1 MEINSEDVLKIENNE
16 VVSCDKSAVNVVLP
30 EDITRVRRQAFLEC
44 DKLESITINTACKS
58 IGELA
63 FSLCTA
69 LKSVELPEGLE
80 QIGAQAFKNC
90 TSLSSVKIPDGCKVK
105 SRAFERCKALESV
118 VIPNIENDLIAGY
131 CEIFDAKYIKH
142 ITIADG
148 VEKLPQRAFKGFYAL
163 ETLVIGKDVSNIGDF
178 AFRGL
183 RQEIKIEVKSP
194 HFAFENGILYTKK
207 SKKLIRSFTKNI
219 VVPSFIKSIGAD
231 AFFDVESVRS
241 TAEQT
246 FLPYVESVS
255 FEQGCTVNALPKLW
269 KELCLYF
276 HRKMDKNEMTIKK
289 IVETVN
295 AQVEKQKLKDE
306 KKSEVSKMGAKSVL
320 EPVVAESGVVC
331 EKWED
336 KDNQYIG
343 VKCNRGGIEL
353 KLPNKSAVKRL
364 EPLRELLG
372 MIKSKD
378 VLEVVA
384 FAQKNKLALQGEK
397 AERYAV
403 VGKGGRFSDLGR
415 NVASIVATKEF
426 VAECDRKPGAFFV
439 DGELPIL
446 NEIVIDAPK
455 KAASALCNRF
465 WFYAHNLKCV
475 KCMDGELSQP
485 DLFFKEGVLR
495 ACLNKDIE
503 SVVLDE
509 GVERICADFFEDDS
523 SNAIIRAIYRG
534 PFENEQK
541 GVFENCFNL
550 KSVKLPQSL
559 TEIDDRTF
567 FGCHNLSN
575 LAFAG
580 TVAQWRAVEKGED
593 WHKWCNIAVVHCSDG
608 DAEL

>member
-1 MEINSEDVLKIENNE
+1 MEDVLKIENLAGDID
-16 VVSCDKSAVNVVLP
+16 VVRCDKNAVDVVFPENV
-30 EDITRVRRQAFLEC
+30 TRVRRQAFLDC
-44 DKLESITINTACKS
+44 GKLESVKLNASCRY
-58 IGELA
+58 LA
-63 FSLCTA
+63 EMSFKGCSA
-69 LKSVELPEGLE
+69 LKSIEIPPSVKE
-80 QIGAQAFKNC
+80 IGAQAFKNC
-90 TSLSSVKIPDGCKVK
+90 QSLPSVRIPDGCKVK
-105 SRAFERCKALESV
+105 RRAFEGCASLESV
-118 VIPNIENDLIAGY
+118 VIPNIKIDSNCGY
-131 CEIFDAKYIKH
+131 SEIFDRNYVKRIE
-142 ITIADG
+142 IADG
-148 VEKLPQRAFKGFYAL
+148 VENLPQRAFKGFYAL
-163 ETLVIGKDVSNIGDF
+163 ETLVLGKDVSNIGDF

-183 RQEIKIEVKSP
+183 RQEIKIEVRNP
-194 HFAFENGILYTKK
+194 NFAFENGMLYNKK
-207 SKKLIRSFTKNI
+207 KKKLIRCFSKDI
-219 VVPSFIKSIGAD
+219 VVPSFIKSIGED
-231 AFFDVESVRS
+231 AFFDVESVLS

-295 AQVEKQKLKDE
+295 AQVVKQKLKAE
-306 KKSEVSKMGAKSVL
+306 KIAKVSQMGAKSVL
-320 EPVVAESGVVC
+320 EAVVAESGVIC

-353 KLPNKSAVKRL
+353 KLPNNAAGKWH

-426 VAECDRKPGAFFV
+426 VAECDRKPDAFFV
-439 DGELPIL
+439 DDELPIL

-455 KAASALCNRF
+455 KAASALCNHF

-475 KCMDGELSQP
+475 KCMDGELSRP
-485 DLFFKEGVLR
+485 DLFFEEGVLC

-509 GVERICADFFEDDS
+509 GVERICADFFEDGYD
-523 SNAIIRAIYRG
+523 NAIIGVIYRG

-541 GVFENCFNL
+541 GVFKNCFSL
-550 KSVKLPQSL
+550 KSVKLPKS
-559 TEIDDRTF
+559 IVDIGPFTF
-567 FGCHNLSN
+567 FGCHNLFS
-575 LAFAG
+575 LEFAG
-580 TVAQWRAVEKGED
+580 TVEQWKSVEKGKD
-593 WHKWCNIAVVHCSDG
+593 WHKWCNFAVVKCTDG
-608 DAEL
+608 EAEL

>member
-1 MEINSEDVLKIENNE
+1 MEEDVLKIQGT
-16 VVSCDKSAVNVVLP
+16 VLVRCLDKNVESVTIP
-30 EDITRVRRQAFLEC
+30 DYVTKIDEGAF
-44 DKLESITINTACKS
+44 KSCKS
-58 IGELA
+58 
-63 FSLCTA
+63 
-69 LKSVELPEGLE
+69 LKSVVIPSSVTK
-80 QIGAQAFKNC
+80 IGDYAFFNC
-90 TSLSSVKIPDGCKVK
+90 TSLSSVIIPESVTSIGSYAFCHCNITALSHPCLTIKDGLAIEYDDWVVYCATQSRSVTIPDGIRVIFDRAFCDCASIESVKIPESVTTISNKAFKNCQSLPSVRIPDGCKVK
-105 SRAFERCKALESV
+105 RRAFEGCASLESV
-118 VIPNIENDLIAGY
+118 VIPNIKIDSNCGY
-131 CEIFDAKYIKH
+131 SKIFDRNYVKRIE
-142 ITIADG
+142 IADG
-148 VEKLPQRAFKGFYAL
+148 VENLPQRAFEGFYAL
-163 ETLVIGKDVSNIGDF
+163 ETLVLGKDVSNTGDF

-183 RQEIKIEVKSP
+183 RQKIKIEVRNP
-194 HFAFENGILYTKK
+194 NFAFENGMLYNKK
-207 SKKLIRSFTKNI
+207 KKKLIRCFSKDI

-241 TAEQT
+241 TAEQI

-295 AQVEKQKLKDE
+295 AQVVKQKLKAE
-306 KKSEVSKMGAKSVL
+306 KIAKVSQMGAKSVL
-320 EPVVAESGVVC
+320 DAVFAESGVIC

-353 KLPNKSAVKRL
+353 KLPNNAAGKWH

-426 VAECDRKPGAFFV
+426 VAECDRKPVAFFV

-475 KCMDGELSQP
+475 KCMDGELSRP
-485 DLFFKEGVLR
+485 DLFFKGGVLC
-495 ACLNKDIE
+495 ACLNKE
-503 SVVLDE
+503 
-509 GVERICADFFEDDS
+509 
-523 SNAIIRAIYRG
+523 
-534 PFENEQK
+534 
-541 GVFENCFNL
+541 
-550 KSVKLPQSL
+550 
-559 TEIDDRTF
+559 
-567 FGCHNLSN
+567 
-575 LAFAG
+575 
-580 TVAQWRAVEKGED
+580 AVEKVED
-593 WHKWCNIAVVHCSDG
+593 WHNGVLATSVKCADG
-608 DAEL
+608 EAEC

>member
-1 MEINSEDVLKIENNE
+1 MEDVLKIENLAGDID
-16 VVSCDKSAVNVVLP
+16 VVSCDKNAVDVVFPENV
-30 EDITRVRRQAFLEC
+30 TRVRRQAFLGC
-44 DKLESITINTACKS
+44 DELESVKLNAACRYLAEKS
-58 IGELA
+58 FKGC
-63 FSLCTA
+63 SA
-69 LKSVELPEGLE
+69 LKSIEIPPSVKE
-80 QIGAQAFKNC
+80 IGAQAFKNC
-90 TSLSSVKIPDGCKVK
+90 SSLPSVRIPDGCNVK
-105 SRAFERCKALESV
+105 SRAFEGCASLESV
-118 VIPNIENDLIAGY
+118 VIPNIKIDSNCGY
-131 CEIFDAKYIKH
+131 SEIFDRNYVKRIE
-142 ITIADG
+142 IADG
-148 VEKLPQRAFKGFYAL
+148 VENLPQRAFEGFCAL
-163 ETLVIGKDVSNIGDF
+163 ETLVLGKDVSNIGDF

-183 RQEIKIEVKSP
+183 RQEIKIEVRNP
-194 HFAFENGILYTKK
+194 NFAFENGMLYNKK
-207 SKKLIRSFTKNI
+207 KKKLIRCFSKDI
-219 VVPSFIKSIGAD
+219 VVPSFIKSIGED
-231 AFFDVESVRS
+231 AFFDVESVLS

-295 AQVEKQKLKDE
+295 AQVVKQKLKAE
-306 KKSEVSKMGAKSVL
+306 KIAKVSQMGAKSVL
-320 EPVVAESGVVC
+320 EAVVAESGVVC

-353 KLPNKSAVKRL
+353 KLPNNAAGKWH

-426 VAECDRKPGAFFV
+426 VAECDRKPDAFFV

-475 KCMDGELSQP
+475 KCMDGELSRP
-485 DLFFKEGVLR
+485 DLFFKEGVLC
-495 ACLNKDIE
+495 ACLNKDVEEFSLQEGIVRIE
-503 SVVLDE
+503 SRKTYEVVEFSESL
-509 GVERICADFFEDDS
+509 
-523 SNAIIRAIYRG
+523 IYC
-534 PFENEQK
+534 K
-541 GVFENCFNL
+541 GVFENCFKL
-550 KSVKLPQSL
+550 KSVKLPKSL
-559 TEIDDRTF
+559 MKIDDRTF
-567 FGCHNLSN
+567 FGCHNLSVIE
-575 LAFAG
+575 FAG
-580 TVAQWRAVEKGED
+580 TVSQWNAVEKGED
-593 WHKWCNIAVVHCSDG
+593 WHKWCNFAVVKCSDG
-608 DAEL
+608 EAEC